1 MLFCTATK
9 SGLRLLHS
17 MNMRTCFNIYRQLG
31 KYLDAVDAEALVQG
45 KGPEDKSVDAHF
57 RSGVYLGLG
66 ISNLILSLLPSKV
79 LTIVELFG
87 YKGDRQAALSYLMRA
102 GGWSTASSEPTIGPG
117 KKMIYRFYVK
127 ASN

>member
-1 MLFCTATK
+1 
-9 SGLRLLHS
+9 
-17 MNMRTCFNIYRQLG
+17 MNMRTCFNTYRHLG
-31 KYLDAVDAEALVQG
+31 KYLDAVDAEAVAQG
-45 KGPEDKSVDAHF
+45 KGTEDTSIDAHF

-102 GGWSTASSEPTIGPG
+102 GGWSTSASEPTIGPG
-117 KKMIYRFYVK
+117 EKLVFFHEQFLTMLVDR
-127 ASN
+127 